1 MRSVGFLSVIVMLST
16 ACAAAHAFEGT
27 LDGQGWCGFDW
38 LRPGGVFVMSQ
49 KDLQQEVRVVAG
61 FRWAGEGVVPRAEG
75 KTGEHVILGLVQGV
89 SPESTEALCPASGR
103 VEPVLNSPRHDMRQG
118 LHRRGV
124 GVLLAPVG
132 LVIEV
137 WNGDGTARTWS
148 AEHRG
153 CALSV
158 PAGTIASPCI
168 PVLAHVATEQD
179 FITVRPPVF
188 AIEKGRTYWLEL
200 RFVQDAAGGA
210 GSVAAQL
217 RGDRED
223 GPLLQQARMSVELPP
238 WTREEPVEVVVG
250 RTGAEYPE
258 HRYPGVEIDLSLKR
272 LDVRRETQ

>member
-1 MRSVGFLSVIVMLST
+1 MSVIATLST
-16 ACAAAHAFEGT
+16 VCGAVHAFEGA

-38 LRPGGVFVMSQ
+38 LRPGGVFVVSQ
-49 KDLQQEVRVVAG
+49 ADLRQEVRVAAS
-61 FRWAGEGVVPRAEG
+61 FRWAGDGVVPRAEG

-89 SPESTEALCPASGR
+89 SPASTEALCPASGR
-103 VEPVLNSPRHDMRQG
+103 VEPMLNSSRHGMRQG
-118 LHRRGV
+118 LHRQGV

-158 PAGTIASPCI
+158 PAGTIAPPCV
-168 PVLAHVATEQD
+168 PVLAHVVGDDD
-179 FITVRPPVF
+179 FITARPPTF
-188 AIEKGRTYWLEL
+188 AIEQGRTYWLEL
-200 RFVQDAAGGA
+200 RFRQETAGGA

-217 RGDRED
+217 RADRVD
-223 GPLLQQARMSVELPP
+223 GPLLQAARMDVELPP
-238 WTREEPVEVVVG
+238 WAPMEPLEVVVG

-258 HRYPGVEIDLSLKR
+258 HRYPSAKIDFSLKR
-272 LDVRRETQ
+272 PGTRQETR